1 MADEAATTIVLK
13 MRDEASQK
21 MSNFGDTTQAVT
33 LESLQLQVA
42 LTAVGG
48 ALSALGGI
56 LGMIDNPAA
65 KAAQTFLM
73 FSGALF
79 STAAAIGTAIPVI
92 KSLLGSLRSLAI
104 IQTIVKALQG
114 PVGWAQI
121 GIGLGIAGVATA
133 GIIAMS
139 GGFSGGGGRTTNI
152 NIRGGPLLMDDDA
165 SMDRFS
171 RRITESQ
178 NRDKAV
184 GR

>member
-21 MSNFGDTTQAVT
+21 MNNFGDTTQAVT

-73 FSGALF
+73 FGGALF
-79 STAAAIGTAIPVI
+79 STAAAIGTVIPVI
-92 KSLLGSLRSLAI
+92 KSLVGSLKSLAI
-104 IQTIVKALQG
+104 IQTIVKAMQG

-139 GGFSGGGGRTTNI
+139 NRGNQTQNMNI
-152 NIRGGPLLMDDDA
+152 TMTGGPLIVTDEAGVRRFARDVTDA
-165 SMDRFS
+165 QRSD
-171 RRITESQ
+171 Q
-178 NRDKAV
+178 AV